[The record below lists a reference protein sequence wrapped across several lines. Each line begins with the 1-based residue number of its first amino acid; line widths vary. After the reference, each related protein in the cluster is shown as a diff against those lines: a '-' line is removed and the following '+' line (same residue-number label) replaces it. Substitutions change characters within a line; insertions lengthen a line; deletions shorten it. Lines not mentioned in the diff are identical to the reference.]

1 MYIDP
6 KEIELLTD
14 FNQLNDFSKRVANCL
29 DDILMKSLT
38 VYGFSKDY
46 IEENNSEFR
55 IEVWPCEEVGF
66 GSEEHS
72 SAMQYDIYHLD
83 EKLFTIDVIVQ
94 TVYADGEYRLEVQ
107 YETRKWK
114 DMKGENEH

>member
-14 FNQLNDFSKRVANCL
+14 FNQLNDFSKRVADGLN
-29 DDILMKSLT
+29 DILMKSLA

-55 IEVWPCEEVGF
+55 IEVWPCDESGF
-66 GSEEHS
+66 GTEECVS
-72 SAMQYDIYHLD
+72 VEQYDIYHLD
-83 EKLFTIDVIVQ
+83 EKLFTIYVIIQ

-107 YETRKWK
+107 YWK
-114 DMKGENEH
+114 DMKGENER

>member
-14 FNQLNDFSKRVANCL
+14 FNQLNDFSKRVADGLN
-29 DDILMKSLT
+29 DIFMKSLA

-46 IEENNSEFR
+46 IEENNSEFHM
-55 IEVWPCEEVGF
+55 ETWPSEDVGF
-66 GSEEHS
+66 GTEEYFTTK
-72 SAMQYDIYHLD
+72 QYDIYHLD
-83 EKLFTIDVIVQ
+83 EKLFTVNVIIQ
-94 TVYADGEYRLEVQ
+94 TVYADGEYHLEVK

-114 DMKGENEH
+114 DIK